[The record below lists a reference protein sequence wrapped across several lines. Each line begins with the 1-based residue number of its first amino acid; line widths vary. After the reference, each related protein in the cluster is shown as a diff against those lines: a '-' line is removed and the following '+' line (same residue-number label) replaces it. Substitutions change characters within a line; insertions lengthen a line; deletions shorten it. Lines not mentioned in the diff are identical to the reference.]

1 MNMPMTPRPNPDSPS
16 VIATGRRR
24 FHRRSQMQSILDAE
38 RVRADRHGH
47 VVSIVTF
54 DLPGRAAALRHSPL
68 IRRTLLDGC
77 RLTDAVGW
85 ADARRAIAV
94 LPYTEGEPAMVMAN
108 RVRDELGELG
118 DRLRIVVH
126 TYPHNFDDYDGG
138 PGGDD
143 GERAGVITPPPESAA
158 ACAIDLAA
166 RAVTPVLQTVGPQW
180 RFTRSEPLWKRT
192 LDIVGAASLLIALSP
207 VMLAAALAIKLTS
220 RGPVIFRQKRSG
232 LYGEPFTILK
242 FRTMTDDA
250 EARKAEVAHLNEQDG
265 PTFKIPHDPRVTP
278 LGRFLRRS
286 SIDELPQL
294 LNVLRGEMS
303 LVGPR
308 PLDVREAVRCEHW
321 HRQRLDVVPGITC
334 IWQVTGRPRDCFD
347 EWARMD
353 IRYVRRRTLLHDLK
367 LLLLTIPA
375 VVKQSDTPW

>member
-1 MNMPMTPRPNPDSPS
+1 MNLPLTPRPHPDSPS
-16 VIATGRRR
+16 VVATGKRR
-24 FHRRSQMQSILDAE
+24 FHRRRQMQSILDAE

-54 DLPGRAAALRHSPL
+54 DLPGRASALRYGSL
-68 IRRTLLDGC
+68 LRRTLLEGC
-77 RLTDAVGW
+77 RLTDAIGW
-85 ADARRAIAV
+85 ADSRRAIAV
-94 LPYTEGEPAMVMAN
+94 LPYTDAEPAMVMAN
-108 RVRDELGELG
+108 RIRDELGEFG
-118 DRLRIVVH
+118 ERLRIVVH
-126 TYPHNFDDYDGG
+126 TYPHNFEGDG
-138 PGGDD
+138 PGPDD
-143 GERAGVITPPPESAA
+143 GERAGLIEPLPESAA

-166 RAVTPVLQTVGPQW
+166 REITPVLQTVGPQW
-180 RFTRSEPLWKRT
+180 RFTRGEPLWKRT
-192 LDIVGAASLLIALSP
+192 LDIVGSAALLVALSP
-207 VMLAAALAIKLTS
+207 VMLAAAIAIKLTS
-220 RGPVIFRQKRSG
+220 RGPVIFRQQRSG

-242 FRTMTDDA
+242 FRTMTVDA
-250 EARKAEVAHLNEQDG
+250 EARKKEVAHLDQQDG

-278 LGRFLRRS
+278 LGRFLRRT

-294 LNVLRGEMS
+294 INVLRGEMS

-347 EWARMD
+347 QWARMD
-353 IRYVRRRTLLHDLK
+353 IRYVRHRTLLHDLK

>member
-1 MNMPMTPRPNPDSPS
+1 MNMPMTPRPNPAHHDAVAAGPRRF
-16 VIATGRRR
+16 RRR
-24 FHRRSQMQSILDAE
+24 RQVQAVLDAE

-54 DLPGRAAALRHSPL
+54 DLRSRAAAWRHGSL
-68 IRRTLLDGC
+68 IKRTLLERS
-77 RLTDAVGW
+77 RLTDTVGW

-94 LPYTEGEPAMVMAN
+94 LPYTDGEPAMIMAN
-108 RVRDELGELG
+108 RVRDELGDVG
-118 DRLRIVVH
+118 DALRITVH
-126 TYPHNFDDYDGG
+126 TYPHNFDNDN
-138 PGGDD
+138 GGDD
-143 GERAGVITPPPESAA
+143 GERAGLIEPLPESAA

-180 RFTRSEPLWKRT
+180 RFTRGEPVWKRA
-192 LDIVGAASLLIALSP
+192 LDIVGAAALLVVFGPLLIAT
-207 VMLAAALAIKLTS
+207 AIAVKLTS
-220 RGPVIFRQKRSG
+220 SGPVLFRQQRSG

-242 FRTMTDDA
+242 FRTMTVDA
-250 EARKAEVAHLNEQDG
+250 EARKQEVAHLNQQDG

-278 LGRFLRRS
+278 LGRFLRRT

-294 LNVLRGEMS
+294 INVLRGEMS

-321 HRQRLDVVPGITC
+321 HRQRLDVIPGMTC
-334 IWQVTGRPRDCFD
+334 IWQVSGRPRDCFD

-367 LLLLTIPA
+367 LLFLTIPA